1 MTIVLLHA
9 YPLNGSMWQPQLAP
23 LHAYAP
29 VIALDYAGFGTSQ
42 WHLTA
47 TQPRSID
54 DLAVQLLAQLTQR
67 GVEQFAVAGLSMGG
81 YVALAMW
88 RHAPTR
94 IRGIAICNSRARA
107 DDDATKAVRTR
118 NAQIART
125 DGATAIRDIMMP
137 RLLSTYAPAS
147 VHAHVA
153 TMALQAS
160 PDALANAMEMI
171 RDRPDASALLPTIQV
186 PSLVIG
192 ATDDPIMSVEE
203 SQLVAD
209 ALPNSQCVI
218 VPQCGH
224 ISNLERPQL
233 FNDALIRWLM
243 RVSDYSA

>member
-1 MTIVLLHA
+1 
-9 YPLNGSMWQPQLAP
+9 
-23 LHAYAP
+23 
-29 VIALDYAGFGTSQ
+29 
-42 WHLTA
+42 
-47 TQPRSID
+47 
-54 DLAVQLLAQLTQR
+54 
-67 GVEQFAVAGLSMGG
+67 
-81 YVALAMW
+81 
-88 RHAPTR
+88 
-94 IRGIAICNSRARA
+94 
-107 DDDATKAVRTR
+107 
-118 NAQIART
+118 
-125 DGATAIRDIMMP
+125 
-137 RLLSTYAPAS
+137 
-147 VHAHVA
+147 
-153 TMALQAS
+153 MALQAS

>member
-1 MTIVLLHA
+1 
-9 YPLNGSMWQPQLAP
+9 
-23 LHAYAP
+23 
-29 VIALDYAGFGTSQ
+29 
-42 WHLTA
+42 
-47 TQPRSID
+47 
-54 DLAVQLLAQLTQR
+54 
-67 GVEQFAVAGLSMGG
+67 
-81 YVALAMW
+81 
-88 RHAPTR
+88 
-94 IRGIAICNSRARA
+94 
-107 DDDATKAVRTR
+107 VRTR

-125 DGATAIRDIMMP
+125 DGAAAIRDIMMP
-137 RLLSTYAPAS
+137 RLLSAYAPAT

-192 ATDDPIMSVEE
+192 ATDDPIIQVAE
-203 SQLVAD
+203 SQSVAD

-233 FNDALIRWLM
+233 FNDTLIRWLT